1 MRKIILITLITLTSS
16 LAQARTVPQASF
28 TLSQVLNGGGSH
40 ITPTRSNQFDHN
52 LRLSK
57 KRWDDRYDTMINPY
71 AQAKPISQGVVPR
84 TYTTQ
89 TSSN

>member
-1 MRKIILITLITLTSS
+1 MRQLILIAFITLTSS
-16 LAQARTVPQASF
+16 TVYAKNVPQASF

-40 ITPTRSNQFDHN
+40 ITPTRSNQFDQN
-52 LRLSK
+52 LRLNR
-57 KRWDDRYDTMINPY
+57 KRWDDRYDTIINPY

-89 TSSN
+89 TKSD